1 MKRRNKSN
9 WRGTSLVVQWLG
21 FHTPSRGGLVW
32 LPGQGTGSHKLQI
45 KILHAA
51 RKMED
56 PAYSNWDPVKPKNIC
71 V

>member
-1 MKRRNKSN
+1 M
-9 WRGTSLVVQWLG
+9 VQWLG

-32 LPGQGTGSHKLQI
+32 LLVQGTGSHKLQI

-56 PAYSNWDPVKPKNIC
+56 PAYSNWDPVKPKNYVCIKNE
-71 V
+71 